1 MKHFPEGQLISSK
14 KKKLLMLIFLKLSEL
29 KRLQLEKV

>member
-14 KKKLLMLIFLKLSEL
+14 KKKITDAKFFKLSEL